1 MLFYYKLQL
10 IQYPVSGSQQSLSLW
25 IWSFTVCIIP
35 RTLIFRAPI
44 RMTHEALFTVLNF
57 FPAQSS
63 EVFYISSEEQH
74 GRSSGLH
81 MFVPGNGTIGVALL
95 R

>member
-1 MLFYYKLQL
+1 M
-10 IQYPVSGSQQSLSLW
+10 I
-25 IWSFTVCIIP
+25 
-35 RTLIFRAPI
+35 
-44 RMTHEALFTVLNF
+44 HEALFTVLNF

-95 R
+95 G